1 MPALDSVSANVRV
14 RVRVGKHLDAATRV
28 KRTRR
33 SSRFWNADVTLV
45 SRERL
50 FKNLVGNLIVRHSP
64 AVLDVVPVVGVVV
77 ELDFNRKTKTRDA
90 LPTHLCSIR
99 YAAISS

>member
-33 SSRFWNADVTLV
+33 SSRFWNAHVTLV

-77 ELDFNRKTKTRDA
+77 ETMLVCMPKRRMT
-90 LPTHLCSIR
+90 
-99 YAAISS
+99 AAPHPFLQCW